1 MQTYHLRR
9 SEKAITNPTEM
20 WDIIAMQKY
29 MTLALCKDNAPYLV
43 TVNYGCDQA
52 AGCLYFHCA
61 GEGKKMDYLRANPVV
76 WGQIVEDNGYLDGKC
91 DHAFRAVQFEGRVTF
106 VEDAEEKR
114 RALSLMIDRLESDPE
129 AVKARLI
136 TDKALERV
144 TIGQVHIETMTG
156 KANGIA

>member
-9 SEKAITNPTEM
+9 SEKAITDPAEM
-20 WDIIAMQKY
+20 WTIIAGQKY
-29 MTLALCKDNAPYLV
+29 MTLALCKNNVPYLV
-43 TVNYGCDQA
+43 TVNYGYDQV

-61 GEGKKMDYLRANPVV
+61 GEGKKIDYLQANPVV
-76 WGQIVEDNGYLDGKC
+76 WGQVIEDNGYLDGKC
-91 DHAFRAVQFEGRVTF
+91 NHAFRTVQFEGRVTF
-106 VEDAEEKR
+106 VENAEEKR

-136 TDKALERV
+136 TTKALERV

-156 KANGIA
+156 KANGTD